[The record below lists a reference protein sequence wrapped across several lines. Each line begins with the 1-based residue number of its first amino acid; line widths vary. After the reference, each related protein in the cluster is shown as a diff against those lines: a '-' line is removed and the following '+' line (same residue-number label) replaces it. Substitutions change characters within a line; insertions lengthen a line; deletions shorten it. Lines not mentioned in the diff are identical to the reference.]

1 VYAKYAP
8 YQFLA
13 YWHELWR
20 EYESLVGP
28 FAQVDPECYH
38 LLTGKFPAAFQTSC
52 LIDAQDAPLS
62 NMLSACLFPCADLT
76 AADNAIVA
84 HCAQQK
90 RWRITEDSNKR

>member
-28 FAQVDPECYH
+28 FAHVDPECYH
-38 LLTGKFPAAFQTSC
+38 LLTGKLTAAFETSC
-52 LIDAQDAPLS
+52 LEDAQDVQGAPLS
-62 NMLSACLFPCADLT
+62 NMLFA
-76 AADNAIVA
+76 
-84 HCAQQK
+84 
-90 RWRITEDSNKR
+90 